1 MKPASLLVLCV
12 LIAGVLLSGCSGNKE
27 LIAQKDMQIT
37 EMQKE
42 IAGLKSRL
50 GENESQNQ
58 QLKGELEAALAD
70 YRQKEKI
77 WLQQKDG
84 LTKVTIPDA
93 VTFGASSTGLT
104 EQGKEILGKIWDVL
118 AKYPDRR
125 ILIEGHTDN
134 KQIKT
139 EFQHL
144 FKSNWELS
152 SARAHT
158 ILHHLVNKHKA
169 DPARLT
175 ASGYGEFQPI
185 ADNGTAEGRAMNRRV
200 VIAVRDKM

>member
-1 MKPASLLVLCV
+1 MKLTSLVICILV
-12 LIAGVLLSGCSGNKE
+12 AGIMFAGCSGNKE

-50 GENESQNQ
+50 GDQESQNQ
-58 QLKGELEAALAD
+58 QLKSELESALAE

-77 WLQQKDG
+77 WVQEKDG
-84 LTKVTIPDA
+84 LTKITIPDA
-93 VTFGASSTGLT
+93 VTFGASSTTLSDK
-104 EQGKEILGKIWDVL
+104 GKEVIDKIWGVL

-134 KQIKT
+134 KQIKP
-139 EFQHL
+139 EFQNL

-158 ILHHLVNKHKA
+158 ILHFLIAKHKA
-169 DPARLT
+169 DPARLS
-175 ASGYGEFQPI
+175 ASGYGEYQPI

-200 VIAVRDKM
+200 VIAVRDKI